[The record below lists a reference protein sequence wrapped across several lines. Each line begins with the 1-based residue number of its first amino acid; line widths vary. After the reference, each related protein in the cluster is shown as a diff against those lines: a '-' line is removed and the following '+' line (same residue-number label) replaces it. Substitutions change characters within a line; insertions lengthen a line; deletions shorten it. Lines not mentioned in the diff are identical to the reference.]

1 MSGIERQDRI
11 DRYLRGEMQSA
22 EAKAFEGEMERDE
35 SLREAYEETLL
46 LAGIIEEVGSDK
58 EVEEAFRAA
67 SEEDVK
73 AVLEQKRESR
83 RTLIRTAWMA
93 AAIFLAV
100 VVVKLVQMPS
110 PGSPEG
116 VYYACFEPYP
126 APEEEASSRGAA
138 AGRPETGT
146 QAFRSALDE
155 YRHKNYVRA
164 LAAFRL
170 LAEESGGDT
179 APEIRFY
186 EAVCL
191 MELNRYAEAA
201 SALQLLVDDGERN
214 PYYQPAVWY
223 LSLASLRNGEPEKAE
238 RLLRQI
244 VEEEGF
250 YAEKAAKALKRL
262 EKR

>member
-1 MSGIERQDRI
+1 MSSVERQDRI

-22 EAKAFEGEMERDE
+22 EAKAFEGELEHDE
-35 SLREAYEETLL
+35 SLREAYEGTLL
-46 LAGIIEEVGSDK
+46 LAGMIEEVGSDK
-58 EVEEAFRAA
+58 EVEEAFRTA

-73 AVLEQKRESR
+73 AVWMRKKESR

-100 VVVKLVQMPS
+100 VTVKLVQMPS

-138 AGRPETGT
+138 GQAETGT

-155 YRHKNYVRA
+155 YRHKNYVKA

-170 LAEESGGDT
+170 LAKESGGDT
-179 APEIRFY
+179 TPEIRFY

-191 MELNRYAEAA
+191 MELNRYAEAV
-201 SALQLLVDDGERN
+201 SVLQPLADDGERN

-223 LSLASLRNGEPEKAE
+223 LSLASLRNGEREKAE